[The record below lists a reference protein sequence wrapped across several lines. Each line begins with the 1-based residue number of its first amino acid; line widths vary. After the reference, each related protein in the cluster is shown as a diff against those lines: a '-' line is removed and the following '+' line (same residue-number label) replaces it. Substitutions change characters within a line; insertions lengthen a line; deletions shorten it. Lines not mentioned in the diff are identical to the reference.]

1 MTVFANSQTTYITG
15 SKPQATFKK
24 NTSFSKPKPT
34 IITMS
39 YTNIHQHARSSFT
52 QRCSQLAHRTTSSHN
67 SNKNISSPSP
77 AADTDT
83 TLITQWLQRLPAR
96 RSEYEDFFEAVLE
109 AAVSRLVHGTHAAA
123 EEAELGFEYD
133 RFEHAKP
140 GTWVRVRARSVRLGG
155 KRWIHA
161 EVFGGRGEEE
171 DKGEEREEEEEEV
184 YAWGRWVVVRLKR
197 CC

>member
-15 SKPQATFKK
+15 SKLQATYIQEEYLLLKAK
-24 NTSFSKPKPT
+24 ST

-67 SNKNISSPSP
+67 SNKNISSPPP
-77 AADTDT
+77 AADTTT

-133 RFEHAKP
+133 RFEHATP

-171 DKGEEREEEEEEV
+171 DEGEEREEEV

>member
-15 SKPQATFKK
+15 SKLQATYIQEEYLLLKA
-24 NTSFSKPKPT
+24 KPP
-34 IITMS
+34 IVTMS

-67 SNKNISSPSP
+67 SNKNISSPTT
-77 AADTDT
+77 AADTTT
-83 TLITQWLQRLPAR
+83 TLITQWLQRLPTR

-133 RFEHAKP
+133 RFEDAKP

-171 DKGEEREEEEEEV
+171 EGGEEREEEV

>member
-15 SKPQATFKK
+15 SKPQATYIQEEYLLLKA
-24 NTSFSKPKPT
+24 KPT

-39 YTNIHQHARSSFT
+39 YTNIHQSTRSSFT

-77 AADTDT
+77 AVDTTT
-83 TLITQWLQRLPAR
+83 TLITQWFQRLPAR

-133 RFEHAKP
+133 RFEHATP

-171 DKGEEREEEEEEV
+171 EEGEEREEEV

>member
-39 YTNIHQHARSSFT
+39 YTNIHQPTRSSFT

-67 SNKNISSPSP
+67 SNKNISSPPP
-77 AADTDT
+77 AADTTT

-133 RFEHAKP
+133 RFEDAKP

-161 EVFGGRGEEE
+161 EVLGGRGEDEE
-171 DKGEEREEEEEEV
+171 EGEEREEEV